1 MSDDLISRQAAID
14 AMNELPYGYR
24 GIVWNIIDGLP
35 STKQPRTCEFW
46 DGESNYCALHRPSAE
61 PEITRCHECA
71 KRRTLDCPMG
81 ITVFDAPPSDGY
93 CYKAERRI

>member
-1 MSDDLISRQAAID
+1 MSDGLISRQAAID
-14 AMNELPYGYR
+14 ALNEKCLMTAWCK
-24 GIVWNIIDGLP
+24 VLVKKMLTDL
-35 STKQPRTCEFW
+35 
-46 DGESNYCALHRPSAE
+46 PSAE